1 MQMKQGRKTSSCE
14 WVVFKR
20 YLRSFVVINKNLSSF
35 ENLSDPLYLSTFKV
49 WRDSVTNRRKS
60 LICYSQ
66 LKIANFE
73 IYLLEN
79 CREMITEAGLAMWWL
94 TKV

>member
-1 MQMKQGRKTSSCE
+1 MCNINATLATKQTLLYLKNDKKIIPNHQMQMKQG
-14 WVVFKR
+14 
-20 YLRSFVVINKNLSSF
+20 
-35 ENLSDPLYLSTFKV
+35 
-49 WRDSVTNRRKS
+49 KS

-79 CREMITEAGLAMWWL
+79 CREMITEAGLAM
-94 TKV
+94 